1 MKDVIELVVSIAV
14 AAIPIIGAFV
24 SKKIVVNNKALTII
38 QAIEPLAQ
46 AAVTAAEKL
55 GVTEQLDGSAKK
67 DAAIQSVT
75 NSLASLGFKKSDEE
89 LISNAV
95 EKAYVDLKN
104 SIHEAYKTT
113 SATTTTVPVVETTS
127 TTTSTQAPVETST
140 TSTTVA

>member
-1 MKDVIELVVSIAV
+1 MKDVIEVIVSIAV

-24 SKKIVVNNKALTII
+24 SKKVVNNKKALTII
-38 QAIEPLAQ
+38 QVIEPLAQ

-55 GVTEQLDGSAKK
+55 GVTEQLGGSAKK

-95 EKAYVDLKN
+95 EKAYADLKD

>member
-1 MKDVIELVVSIAV
+1 MKDVIEVIVSIAV

-24 SKKIVVNNKALTII
+24 SKKVVNNKTALTVV

-46 AAVTAAEKL
+46 AAVTAAEQL
-55 GVTEQLDGSAKK
+55 GVTEQLNGAAKK
-67 DAAIQSVT
+67 NVAIQSVL
-75 NSLASLGFKKSDEE
+75 NGLASLGFKKSDEE

-95 EKAYVDLKN
+95 EKAYADLKD

-113 SATTTTVPVVETTS
+113 STS
-127 TTTSTQAPVETST
+127 TTISTQAPVETST